1 MERKNK
7 KKLSIHFEL
16 QTGLNLNEFAS
27 QNSIEIIH
35 VDVFIFFLIIYRLIH
50 PIHPIRDMVK
60 LYLIINMHLGVI
72 RLVIQPEHF

>member
-35 VDVFIFFLIIYRLIH
+35 VDFFIFFL
-50 PIHPIRDMVK
+50 IHPIRDMVK

>member
-50 PIHPIRDMVK
+50 PIHDMVK